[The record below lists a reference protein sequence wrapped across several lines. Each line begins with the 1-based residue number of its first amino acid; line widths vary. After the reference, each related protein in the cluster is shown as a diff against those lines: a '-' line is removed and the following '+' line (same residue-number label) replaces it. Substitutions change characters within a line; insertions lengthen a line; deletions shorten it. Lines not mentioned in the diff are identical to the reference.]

1 MLLTLSVL
9 LAVLVYADAHK
20 TRVRAVLET
29 SYEGFVRLMEDPWLF
44 VWHLHLVLTLI
55 HFIIWIS
62 SYGWVGGAGPSSL
75 HVSWEVTNTYH
86 IIAESDGLRH
96 KESFPIGHTSCE
108 CLALVVAIESF
119 AQRQAQ
125 QLGRVSSTLTVNDH
139 GQGSGTPTAMQPHAG
154 CSLLGWD
161 FLPANQELH
170 MQTSNKFPHHL
181 CCCVLLLL

>member
-1 MLLTLSVL
+1 MYS
-9 LAVLVYADAHK
+9 DAHK
-20 TRVRAVLET
+20 THLRAVLET

-75 HVSWEVTNTYH
+75 HVSWEVANTYH
-86 IIAESDGLRH
+86 IIAEADGLRH
-96 KESFPIGHTSCE
+96 KEPFPIGRASCK
-108 CLALVVAIESF
+108 CLAFVVAIESF
-119 AQRQAQ
+119 AQRHAQ

-139 GQGSGTPTAMQPHAG
+139 TGHGSGTPATT
-154 CSLLGWD
+154 CWVLLSRN